1 MGLYIGLGILI
12 AFVFFYI
19 VGDNIEKKEI
29 KEILTDIQKLE
40 ALYTDFVEQKIS
52 HHIINSSN
60 GEIDVPTI
68 HKEIL
73 IYLKPHIDS
82 IINHMNR
89 LNFSS
94 VNIPN
99 KSVRF
104 NNVTSTAEL
113 LIIKKAKNEDKLL
126 NLEQIEHFTKSVS
139 DTVHS
144 DLQERILRI
153 P

>member
-40 ALYTDFVEQKIS
+40 AIYTDFVEQKIS

-94 VNIPN
+94 LNIPN

-113 LIIKKAKNEDKLL
+113 LIINKAKNEDKLL

>member
-40 ALYTDFVEQKIS
+40 AIYTDFVEQKIS
-52 HHIINSSN
+52 NHIINSSN

-94 VNIPN
+94 LNIPN

-113 LIIKKAKNEDKLL
+113 LIINKAKNEDKLL

>member
-1 MGLYIGLGILI
+1 MGLYIGLGLLI
-12 AFVFFYI
+12 AFVI
-19 VGDNIEKKEI
+19 LGILGNNIDKKEI
-29 KEILTDIQKLE
+29 QEILTDIQKLE
-40 ALYTDFVEQKIS
+40 ALYIDFVDQKIS

-99 KSVRF
+99 KSLRF

-113 LIIKKAKNEDKLL
+113 LIINKAKNEDKQLSAK
-126 NLEQIEHFTKSVS
+126 QIEIFIKSVS
-139 DTVHS
+139 DTVYS
-144 DLQERILRI
+144 DLQERILRL